1 MQVVKDSHARFA
13 QREVG
18 LPKRLADGHLTRA
31 RALLAEDPRAACRR
45 PRSLVPCWWYP
56 RCWVGQLAMNISRRT
71 LVLGAPLVLLGPRR
85 LYAQP
90 PDLGREHRPVID
102 TPTLA
107 EDPSAVPLQVSVNHP
122 MEPEHFIRSIEI
134 RLDNDPVPHK
144 GTFLFTPANGQ
155 AAVAFHMRSGAGGVL
170 TVTAECSRHGR
181 FVATKETRVTEGG
194 CAGPPDMTRDRLG
207 TPRIRLPESIRT
219 GEIVQVR
226 AKIDHNSYT
235 GLVLKSGKYVREA
248 PEFYVKH
255 MLVFVDDQL
264 TSAVSANPL
273 IRFPLRVTRA
283 GVLRVVFTNN
293 EGQRWDPGVR
303 AFTACRGESPEA
315 RVLNS
320 HA

>member
-1 MQVVKDSHARFA
+1 
-13 QREVG
+13 
-18 LPKRLADGHLTRA
+18 
-31 RALLAEDPRAACRR
+31 
-45 PRSLVPCWWYP
+45 
-56 RCWVGQLAMNISRRT
+56 MNISRRT
-71 LVLGAPLVLLGPRR
+71 VFLGAPLVLLAPRR

-90 PDLGREHRPVID
+90 DLGRAHRPVID

-122 MEPEHFIRSIEI
+122 MEPEHSIRSIEI

-155 AAVAFHMRSGAGGVL
+155 AAAAFHMRSGAGGVL
-170 TVTAECSRHGR
+170 KVTAECSRHGR

-194 CAGPPDMTRDRLG
+194 CAGPPDMSRDRLG
-207 TPRIRLPESIRT
+207 APRIRLPESIRT

-248 PEFYVKH
+248 PEFYVKQ
-255 MLVFVDDQL
+255 MLVFLDDQKVSEFQL

-283 GVLRVVFTNN
+283 GVLRVVFTNS
-293 EGQRWDPGVR
+293 EGQRW
-303 AFTACRGESPEA
+303 EA
-315 RVLNS
+315 TQRIQV
-320 HA
+320 